1 MKKLKLMTKV
11 YSSKKRVY
19 SHIQSE
25 IEEQIKDL
33 NVTITSTILDD
44 DGYITIALEG
54 EDEIAA
60 SNYIA
65 SLFGE
70 SKKFGELKEGD
81 IIKGYICSSG
91 KIGFGIFVDIGIKNP
106 YQIDVLIPL
115 FILRKQLVDDKK
127 IPVRKLIDLFGLI
140 DNFPLEVLLE
150 KVSIGTKK
158 IEGRLS
164 DKQAETFQRWVEDGL
179 EKLFILGTSKETVQ
193 EVLKDTKHSKDII
206 EIETVGWM
214 ENVLTCK
221 FNTNAKGLIPR
232 IGKILPRAKF
242 EIFSPAQINK
252 ALKD

>member
-1 MKKLKLMTKV
+1 MKKLKLLTKI
-11 YSSKKRVY
+11 YSSKKQVF
-19 SHIQSE
+19 SHIQRE
-25 IEEQIKDL
+25 IDEQIKDL
-33 NVTITSTILDD
+33 NVTITSIVLDD
-44 DGYITIALEG
+44 EGFVTIALEG
-54 EDEIAA
+54 DDEIAA

-70 SKKFGELKEGD
+70 SKKLGEVKEGD
-81 IIKGYICSSG
+81 IVKGYICSSG
-91 KIGFGIFVDIGIKNP
+91 KVGFGIFVDIGIKHP

-140 DNFPLEVLLE
+140 DNFPVEVILE

-164 DKQAETFQRWVEDGL
+164 DKQAETYQRWVEDGL

-193 EVLKDTKHSKDII
+193 DVLKDTKHAHDII
-206 EIETVGWM
+206 DIETVGWM

-232 IGKILPRAKF
+232 IGRILPRAKF
-242 EIFSPAQINK
+242 EIFSPAKINK